1 MTEWLNWTEE
11 FFDFMRSNKQ
21 NKEWKR
27 RNNSKY
33 HRDTK
38 KKKKEYHEQL
48 YANNLDNLE
57 EMENFLET
65 NHQN

>member
-1 MTEWLNWTEE
+1 MG
-11 FFDFMRSNKQ
+11 SNKQ

-33 HRDTK
+33 HRNTK
-38 KKKKEYHEQL
+38 KKKEREYHEQL

-57 EMENFLET
+57 EMEDFLEI
-65 NHQN
+65 NRQD

>member
-1 MTEWLNWTEE
+1 MG
-11 FFDFMRSNKQ
+11 SNKQ

-33 HRDTK
+33 HRNTK
-38 KKKKEYHEQL
+38 KKKKEREYHEQL

-57 EMENFLET
+57 EMEDFLEI
-65 NHQN
+65 NCQD